1 MVNIALSTVVILYM
15 IKEIERLIK
24 SDDIVLPGMA
34 AHAVMSPI
42 NRLLERS
49 VPPQHSKAGVLALI
63 APDKFDVPSMTF
75 IIRAHSHPGDKH
87 GGQIAFPGGKM
98 EDLDAHIMETALR
111 EANEEIGVIHQ
122 DVNIICPLTELYV
135 DVSNFLISPF
145 LGYLDY
151 EPTYIL
157 QESEVDGIITVPV
170 DQLLEMDISYKH
182 MTVRER
188 RLKDIP
194 YYDLDG
200 HTLWGATAM
209 ITSEIITLLRG
220 VS

>member
-1 MVNIALSTVVILYM
+1 MACIWYGPSYVCQRDLTVIDPNF
-15 IKEIERLIK
+15 
-24 SDDIVLPGMA
+24 S
-34 AHAVMSPI
+34 
-42 NRLLERS
+42 
-49 VPPQHSKAGVLALI
+49 
-63 APDKFDVPSMTF
+63 
-75 IIRAHSHPGDKH
+75 
-87 GGQIAFPGGKM
+87 
-98 EDLDAHIMETALR
+98 
-111 EANEEIGVIHQ
+111 
-122 DVNIICPLTELYV
+122 
-135 DVSNFLISPF
+135 SNFLISPF

-220 VS
+220 VSWKGKV